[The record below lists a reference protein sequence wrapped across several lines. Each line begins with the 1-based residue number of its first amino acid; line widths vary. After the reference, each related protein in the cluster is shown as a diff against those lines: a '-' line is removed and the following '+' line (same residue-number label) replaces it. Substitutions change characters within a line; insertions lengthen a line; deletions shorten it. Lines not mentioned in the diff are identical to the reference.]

1 VAAVAGDLTPVVLT
15 SRAAPT
21 SRAALLEV
29 VADIAAVAAGMAR
42 ESRLA

>member
-1 VAAVAGDLTPVVLT
+1 VAAVAGDLTPAVL
-15 SRAAPT
+15 T